1 MLNAYK
7 KPMKEVPGAIPG
19 RENPDIVVHGMEGIP
34 KSIIE
39 EKTKKI
45 LEERA
50 EKEKLEKARLDKE
63 RAERPTPPPE
73 AQSKEPPTQKDE
85 PKKSSSPIPEEK
97 SKSRKVKVDTIV
109 DNSVDK
115 NSIPSLEVPAPPA
128 GALAPAP
135 PPPEPQAPTSTVPQP
150 LASMMSGLSPGVQK
164 LLLTAN
170 YQDSSSENAVS
181 VPALPGRTVPGK
193 LAGLHPVALQV
204 LAAAGVLSLGKGGY
218 ERAAH
223 RIAEKRPVPGNET
236 LGLSAF
242 PTLGFPTQAL
252 NPLAAAFPTG
262 AFAGAIGTLGTQV
275 ATGTLGFDAK
285 RPRLD
290 GPMGLPIAP

>member
-1 MLNAYK
+1 MGRKKIIGSNSQATEACEIKPFCYYCDREFDSTKTLIQHQRSKHLACSECGLKFDTVTGLRVHMLNAYK

-85 PKKSSSPIPEEK
+85 PKKSSSPIPVK
-97 SKSRKVKVDTIV
+97 PKVKVDTIV

-181 VPALPGRTVPGK
+181 V
-193 LAGLHPVALQV
+193 
-204 LAAAGVLSLGKGGY
+204 
-218 ERAAH
+218 
-223 RIAEKRPVPGNET
+223 
-236 LGLSAF
+236 
-242 PTLGFPTQAL
+242 
-252 NPLAAAFPTG
+252 
-262 AFAGAIGTLGTQV
+262 
-275 ATGTLGFDAK
+275 
-285 RPRLD
+285 
-290 GPMGLPIAP
+290 

>member
-1 MLNAYK
+1 
-7 KPMKEVPGAIPG
+7 
-19 RENPDIVVHGMEGIP
+19 
-34 KSIIE
+34 
-39 EKTKKI
+39 
-45 LEERA
+45 
-50 EKEKLEKARLDKE
+50 
-63 RAERPTPPPE
+63 
-73 AQSKEPPTQKDE
+73 
-85 PKKSSSPIPEEK
+85 
-97 SKSRKVKVDTIV
+97 
-109 DNSVDK
+109 
-115 NSIPSLEVPAPPA
+115 
-128 GALAPAP
+128 
-135 PPPEPQAPTSTVPQP
+135 
-150 LASMMSGLSPGVQK
+150 MSGLSPGVQK